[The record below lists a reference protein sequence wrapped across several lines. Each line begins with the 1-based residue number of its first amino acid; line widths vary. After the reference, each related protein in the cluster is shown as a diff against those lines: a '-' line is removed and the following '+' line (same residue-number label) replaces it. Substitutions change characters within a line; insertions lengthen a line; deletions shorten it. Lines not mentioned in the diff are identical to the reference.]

1 MCLVKIIYLDFH
13 YSVIDLLTSTGG
25 LVCWTNVK
33 SNRPYLYWIPPDNNS
48 LKLNIDGFSKGK
60 HEPTGIRGVLRD
72 HFRVVISVFS
82 YSKGNKDSNQVELFM
97 VVKAIEL
104 SSSMNEF
111 IGKSFLMEFYFS
123 SMVNWM
129 NKPCSRPSF

>member
-60 HEPTGIRGVLRD
+60 HKPTGIRGVLRD
-72 HFRVVISVFS
+72 HFGVVISVFS

-104 SSSMNEF
+104 SSSMNDF
-111 IGKSFLMEFYFS
+111 IGKNFLMEFYFS

>member
-33 SNRPYLYWIPPDNNS
+33 SNRPYLYWILPDNNS

-104 SSSMNEF
+104 SSSMNDF
-111 IGKSFLMEFYFS
+111 IGKNFLMEFYFS

>member
-1 MCLVKIIYLDFH
+1 M
-13 YSVIDLLTSTGG
+13 
-25 LVCWTNVK
+25 
-33 SNRPYLYWIPPDNNS
+33 
-48 LKLNIDGFSKGK
+48 NIDGFSKGK
-60 HEPTGIRGVLRD
+60 HKPTGIRGVLRD

-104 SSSMNEF
+104 SSSMNDF
-111 IGKSFLMEFYFS
+111 IGKNFLMEFYFS